1 MLKRTI
7 GLGLLCMASH
17 AYSANIV
24 VNTTEDEFDEKTPNS
39 TCSLREAIQLIN
51 STDANG
57 KIPEAGFG
65 GCSGKDASSSIVLET
80 GKTYILNK
88 EVAITK
94 PLSINVLDEAG
105 DSTKYSGENNAIIKA
120 KGAHRL
126 FNIDDKSTS
135 IANIGVLISQVDLV
149 GCGADDASATCAPI
163 GGLIFNRENLS
174 LSFSRLKNGIADT
187 NGGAIY
193 NEGIGTGTNASLAAG
208 LLTLT
213 NVLFEGNQA
222 VQGAAIYSV
231 QPRYEIVGSVFRN
244 NKATGTQEEN
254 PGTIIFV
261 NRAGDATTTNGTSST
276 ERTGNIRS
284 STFFDNKGR
293 VANLLDGMVINSST
307 IIKNTAGIYLNSA
320 TGSANLSNSIVAGN
334 GNDCIIASGNKA
346 VTNNLVYN
354 NGCGEGEVGN
364 RNTNLNNLTTPIQ
377 LIANTGING
386 KLEGKCDQP
395 PAVGLLCP
403 FATEK
408 EIFNGFFKPRLLTQY
423 SSILDSPI
431 VNRGSKLIGNKDATK
446 ETVPCE
452 STDQRGKTRET
463 TVLCDVGAIELLI
476 EDQGKIG
483 QDIKYNQI
491 AEIDL
496 TDFLGDGQLWP
507 KDKCDE
513 VFKDLPNPPVNSNWQ
528 PGCLQF
534 VEGKEA
540 KKGSLILDENALLK
554 YTPFKNFHGSD
565 DFSIKV
571 VTTTSR
577 FSEGVNDRSIT
588 LRGTVVQEPDNNF
601 ENKSVKT
608 SGGSTGF
615 MSLVGLLSLIWMRR
629 RLQGVK

>member
-51 STDANG
+51 SADANG

-105 DSTKYSGENNAIIKA
+105 NSTKYSGESNAIIKA

-126 FNIDDKSTS
+126 FTIDDNNPN
-135 IANIGVLISQVDLV
+135 IANITVLIGQVDFV

-174 LSFSRLKNGIADT
+174 LSFSRLKSGIAET

-193 NEGIGTGTNASLAAG
+193 NEGIGTGTNAGLAAG
-208 LLTLT
+208 VLTLT
-213 NVLFEGNQA
+213 NVLFQDNKA
-222 VQGAAIYSV
+222 AQGAAIYSV
-231 QPRYEIVGSVFRN
+231 QPRYEIVGSVFRDN
-244 NKATGTQEEN
+244 NASGTA
-254 PGTIIFV
+254 GAIVFV
-261 NRAGDATTTNGTSST
+261 NRPGDATTTNGSSST
-276 ERTGNIRS
+276 ARTGNIRS

-334 GNDCIIASGNKA
+334 GEDCIIEAGNKA

-354 NGCGEGEVGN
+354 SGCGVGEAGN
-364 RNTNLNNLTTPIQ
+364 LNTNLNSLKTPIQ
-377 LIANTGING
+377 LIANVGIKG
-386 KLEGKCDQP
+386 KSEGKCDQP

-403 FATEK
+403 YATPK
-408 EIFNGFFKPRLLTQY
+408 ETFNGFFKPRLLTQY
-423 SSILDSPI
+423 DSINDSPI
-431 VNRGSKLIGNKDATK
+431 VNRGSNFVGNQATTDK
-446 ETVPCE
+446 TVACE

-463 TVLCDVGAIELLI
+463 TVLCDVGAIELII

-483 QDIKYNQI
+483 QDIKFNQI

-496 TDFLGDGQLWP
+496 TDSLGDGQLWP
-507 KDKCDE
+507 KDECNG
-513 VFKDLPNPPVNSNWQ
+513 VFEDLPNPPVNNNWQ

-540 KKGSLILDENALLK
+540 KKGSLILDANALLK
-554 YTPFKNFHGSD
+554 YTPFKNYHGSD

-608 SGGSTGF
+608 SGGSTGLV
-615 MSLVGLLSLIWMRR
+615 SLLGLLSLVWMRR

>member
-65 GCSGKDASSSIVLET
+65 GCSGKDASSSIVLQT
-80 GKTYILNK
+80 GKTYILNA

-105 DSTKYSGENNAIIKA
+105 NSTKYSGENNAIIKA

-126 FNIDDKSTS
+126 FTIDDNNPN
-135 IANIGVLISQVDLV
+135 IANITVLIGQVDFV

-174 LSFSRLKNGIADT
+174 LSFSQLKSGIAET

-193 NEGIGTGTNASLAAG
+193 NEGIGTGTNAGLAAG
-208 LLTLT
+208 VLTLT
-213 NVLFEGNQA
+213 NVLFQDNKA
-222 VQGAAIYSV
+222 AQGAAIYSV
-231 QPRYEIVGSVFRN
+231 QPRYEIVGSVFRDN
-244 NKATGTQEEN
+244 NASGTA
-254 PGTIIFV
+254 GAIVFV
-261 NRAGDATTTNGTSST
+261 NRPGDATTTNGSSST
-276 ERTGNIRS
+276 ARTGNIRS

-334 GNDCIIASGNKA
+334 GEDCIIEAGNKA

-354 NGCGEGEVGN
+354 SGCGVGEAGN
-364 RNTNLNNLTTPIQ
+364 LNTNLNSLATPIQ
-377 LIANTGING
+377 LIANVGING
-386 KLEGKCDQP
+386 KSEGKCDQP

-403 FATEK
+403 YATPK
-408 EIFNGFFKPRLLTQY
+408 ETFNGFFKPRLLTQY
-423 SSILDSPI
+423 GSINDSPI
-431 VNRGSKLIGNKDATK
+431 VNRGSNFVGNQATTDK
-446 ETVPCE
+446 TVACE
-452 STDQRGKTRET
+452 STDQRGKTREI
-463 TVLCDVGAIELLI
+463 TVLCDVGAIELII

-483 QDIKYNQI
+483 QDIKFNQI

-496 TDFLGDGQLWP
+496 TDSLGDGQLWP
-507 KDKCDE
+507 KDKCDD
-513 VFKDLPNPPVNSNWQ
+513 VFKDLPNPPVNNNWQ

-540 KKGSLILDENALLK
+540 KKGSLILDANALLK
-554 YTPFKNFHGSD
+554 YTPFKNYHGSD

-615 MSLVGLLSLIWMRR
+615 VGLLGLLSLVWMRR

>member
-24 VNTTEDEFDEKTPNS
+24 VNTTDDEDGIDNDK
-39 TCSLREAIQLIN
+39 CSLREAIELIN
-51 STDANG
+51 RTDANS
-57 KIPEAGFG
+57 KIPEAGYA
-65 GCSGKDASSSIVLET
+65 GCSGKDASPSIVLET
-80 GKTYILNK
+80 GKTYILNA

-105 DSTKYSGENNAIIKA
+105 NSTKYSGENNAIIKA

-126 FNIDDKSTS
+126 FNIDDQSTN

-149 GCGADDASATCAPI
+149 GCGADNASTTCAPI

-174 LSFSRLKNGIADT
+174 LSFSRLKNGIAET

-193 NEGIGTGTNASLAAG
+193 NEGIGTGTNAGLAAG
-208 LLTLT
+208 VLTLT
-213 NVLFEGNQA
+213 NVLFDSNQA
-222 VQGAAIYSV
+222 LQGAAIYSV
-231 QPRYEIVGSVFRN
+231 QPRYEIVGSVFRD
-244 NKATGTQEEN
+244 NKATGAN
-254 PGTIIFV
+254 GAIVFV
-261 NRAGDATTTNGTSST
+261 NRPGDATTTNGSTST
-276 ERTGNIRS
+276 ARTGNIRS
-284 STFFDNKGR
+284 STFFDNQGR

-307 IIKNTAGIYLNSA
+307 IIKNAAGVYLNSA
-320 TGSANLSNSIVAGN
+320 TGSANLSNSIVAEN
-334 GNDCIIASGNKA
+334 GNSDCIIAPDNKA
-346 VTNNLVYN
+346 VTNNVVYS
-354 NGCGEGEVGN
+354 NGCGDGEVGN
-364 RNTNLNNLTTPIQ
+364 RNTSLNNITTPKQ
-377 LIANTGING
+377 LLANNGIGG

-395 PAVGLLCP
+395 PAIGLLCP
-403 FATEK
+403 YATPK
-408 EIFNGFFKPRLLTQY
+408 ETFNGFFKPRLLTQY
-423 SSILDSPI
+423 GSISDSPI
-431 VNRGSKLIGNKDATK
+431 VNRGSNFVGNQATTDK
-446 ETVPCE
+446 TVACE

-463 TVLCDVGAIELLI
+463 TVLCDVGAIELII

-483 QDIKYNQI
+483 QDIKFNQI

-496 TDFLGDGQLWP
+496 TDSLGDGQLWP
-507 KDKCDE
+507 KDECNG
-513 VFKDLPNPPVNSNWQ
+513 VFKDLPNPPVNNNWQ

-540 KKGSLILDENALLK
+540 KKGSLILDANALLK
-554 YTPFKNFHGSD
+554 YTPFKNYHGSD

-615 MSLVGLLSLIWMRR
+615 VGLLGLLSLVWMRR